1 MAYYGKDLRVN
12 LAFSADISAA
22 AANIQKLGKM
32 LENVASNTTI
42 GIQKGPIQEATEAA
56 RQLQTHLQNAL
67 NVKTGQLNLNKLNE
81 SLKTAGTDITTLATK
96 LQYAGTSGQQAFVS
110 LANAIAS
117 AETPMLKVNKRLA
130 DFGKTLKNTIKW
142 QAASSAV
149 NMVSS
154 SLTAAVSHAESLN
167 KALNEIRIVTGYSTD
182 SMARFTSSAREA
194 ANALSSTTTE
204 YAKAALIFYQQGLS
218 GQEVLERT
226 NAVIKLSNVTGQAVT
241 QSSEQMTAIWNN
253 FYDGSKSLEYYAD
266 AMAKLGAATASSTDE
281 IATGLQKFASI
292 AETVGLSY
300 EYATAALATMTS
312 ETREA
317 SDIVGNALKTIFARM
332 ESLKLGDTLN
342 DGVTLGKY
350 SSALKTVGVDILDYK
365 GNLKEMDTI
374 LDELGE
380 RWQSIGKNQQIAL
393 AQTVGGV
400 QQYARFISLMETWD
414 TTKENVELARSA
426 EGTLDE
432 QQAIWSEGW
441 EAASKRAKQSVQ
453 TFYENLINDKSITV
467 LVDGFSEL
475 VGAIDTAVDSMGG
488 LFGIFLKFG
497 MYFSKE
503 LYPFVQNFF
512 VNLIGNVRQLM
523 GFSDKESSAIQ
534 DTMRKLLSEA
544 SVNSNL
550 SEGIR
555 EQIKLSNDLLA
566 AKQKLARESKYMSIA
581 EQEEAQRRMESYEAA
596 ILQAQA
602 SYALQV
608 QYENEL
614 ALIRH
619 RLNSERN
626 REAFAQRQGVYN
638 FRESQKDKDN
648 SLTVDQI
655 GKAIKLAT
663 DSQAS
668 QKIAEGRTAAEEKRN
683 TAKETHQREYDAKI
697 AEIDRDREIDETTA
711 REKQSEQLKRARE
724 RKNELGQDLDDME
737 ARHGEQRS
745 KAEKK
750 YRDSV
755 TKKRQTADQ
764 AVADALQAVELA
776 QEKQDIVFQTK
787 KNDAVEKILKGLVR
801 VEKRQGDLD
810 FQSDALDA
818 EEQAKRLDAQQ
829 REEEKAEQLIARGSR
844 QKRLA
849 LRSKLQAE
857 MREATAL
864 KAEEERKN
872 QAIAEA
878 RKKAQEKMARGKEGY
893 IKAASPST
901 VSAEFEDK
909 KKFSDQRYQIRD
921 TRRQAAID
929 KVTSELSLAKKINDQ
944 ELIDKFEP
952 LLQRLQ
958 EQKKD
963 ADDLYLI
970 SLDKL
975 LESIEAHQGKS
986 AEKFLRMIKEASEEL
1001 AALDEKELV
1010 PTTLSPTQKLGY
1022 DIAKNNADEAFQE
1035 GVQTEQQGEDRK
1047 RSART
1052 VRLSAATEASLKTR
1066 RSKNEADQAANLAEK
1081 EELEQQLVET
1091 LLNYKLPEDQAWN
1104 MDQDMARK
1112 IATLLIAEAKQEAA
1126 YEMSDDLD
1134 YSDEENEYE
1143 RRYNKKLRAWL
1154 RASED
1159 VDDLE
1164 QKQNEGALTPKAEN
1178 QYNKA
1183 KQQALEKKNKADQ
1196 NADNE
1201 FNAAKAIYDAAEE
1214 CGQAIVA
1221 AGDIVQDASKAVVGK
1236 AKIDNIKFDNASQS
1250 TILRDA
1256 LMTNFQHFVE
1266 GAIDEEDLGFGLGAD
1281 ISIENY
1287 EKANEILATQW
1298 GLHDQLKTLKEEFQ
1312 MYNQPFVDQE
1322 NLAQATER
1330 FNRLAAERE
1339 DAYYERNR
1347 SLFSGD
1353 EDKKNAAKEK
1363 YADIQ
1368 ERTSQAYRELQKAQ
1382 DQASKS
1388 AANYLDI
1395 QENSADILERLR
1407 AKLKALLIL
1416 GGTGEGEA
1424 LERLLDSLTFDSTSG
1439 FQTTIQNLDKM
1450 ESSIQVVSNAIG
1462 VLIDQMEAVLKEG
1475 TKDFESIKTGV
1486 QKVQEQII
1494 VSMNENAKVTG
1505 LQDPKSYISE
1515 NKIKQEV
1522 LFDVSQAVSSVMF
1535 LNDTLKNLWTSFE
1548 DGTNLMEIFST
1559 LLASLPMI
1567 LPAVSGAVGAL
1578 TKVQAANNLI
1588 AALGTEIQL
1597 TKVAVDNSEITSLG
1611 ALVVAKYANI
1621 AADRL
1626 RASALGALIPLQITS
1641 NALMM
1646 ASVAALAILAVGISL
1661 VVSKMK
1667 EKAEAERQA
1676 REEQI
1681 QSVVGSQDLIQSW
1694 QDECAAMDEL
1704 IAKYKELN
1712 KVSAEYYDVSQD
1724 IVEGSQDMAKV
1735 FRDMA
1740 ESLDLTSDQ
1749 QSELEDLLYELEHS
1763 QDPEKIE
1770 SVINDINSIITESGS
1785 NQSLKALETAVEDI
1799 QSNLNLTSAANVAGL
1814 DEYFVQFGKYNY
1826 FSPKN
1831 TEREEIAAQAFMAAT
1846 GDDGT
1851 LAPTSTTQTR
1861 MNFDLK
1867 NPENFMQQYETL
1879 LQAITDV
1886 KTELE
1891 EAGYDPQD
1899 SQLYKDLV
1907 AFRDSTSEQYQS
1919 ALGVLNASGPYKQ
1932 VKVMSDLAEEGTYL
1946 SDVDSIDSYLDYKE
1960 KYLDKFMFKKSKDRA
1975 EATLD
1980 SNAMVEKYAKAAHKI
1995 ELAKKEFI
2003 EAGGSEDG
2011 AEAFADRL
2019 KEYHKILNDEQQ
2031 ELFLQIDFDTFQSD
2045 AAIEAEMERLQ
2056 AIANRETIDVT
2067 IGLIDDAL
2075 DALGDKGG
2083 GSKEDY
2089 QEIYSS
2095 GLFDRAGFVDFGSFL
2110 NFDISD
2116 QVAYLEQAKQ
2126 TLNDMSVA
2134 QGQVE
2139 LNSLLERQA
2148 ELINSNA
2155 EADQK
2160 ELNIINER
2168 IKSLEIETLIN
2179 EQMRDQ
2185 NESVSVDLD
2194 HSEVEEYATHLMD
2207 VAESS
2212 DLLDNSLK
2220 SNEEAAEDV
2229 ARAVMRMNR
2238 GVENLHDNFKDWQSM
2253 LKKSDKASQ
2262 EYADALAG
2270 VSDAIADIANV
2281 DAKWITDDF
2290 VSENLGLIEKAAEGS
2305 AEAIDTLRDKLADDI
2320 LVQIALA
2327 HNVDSQLMNEISS
2340 LHENLQA
2347 HVEDL
2352 RVGAQ
2357 LDDAEFLAAAQEI
2370 IDSANMTAQQANDY
2384 FRSIGLEPT
2393 FEAVPQEVK
2402 TNVPE
2407 YKIESDVGFDGSL
2420 PVNFLGMSF
2429 DIPKP
2434 YFKANVI
2441 PGEMKELLGNV
2452 EVPAMSSDNTTP
2464 PKVKSLTKTSSGMM
2478 NNRSSANKGSK
2489 GGGGGGG
2496 GGSKKKADPVKKSDL
2511 VERYKEI
2518 NDAIDDMAD
2527 AMEDASKASDRLYG
2541 NNKIKQMEK
2550 QNKILEKEIDLLKKK
2565 KQEAL
2570 AYLEEDRDAIDKA
2583 AKEAGVKIKFDSN
2596 GLISNYTETMTK
2608 LWEELDETIRKANKD
2623 GNATE
2628 SEQEKIDTLKERAEN
2643 LAEAMSQYDE
2653 TRELIEDL
2661 DNEID
2666 DKIYQEQDNNAEI
2679 LNYKLEL
2686 NLELS
2691 DMELKSVEYYL
2702 SKIEDDFYRMAEAA
2716 ALMSGNNTSQL
2727 TAYLDK
2733 LSSYEGYL
2741 AELNES
2747 FENGEISQAAY
2758 VEGLKQVQDGT
2769 YENLEAL
2776 LELDKSMMEYYG
2788 NTLDLAGEEIA
2799 KYTDQME
2806 HATSVLEHYAN
2817 IMETLGKSTN
2827 YKAMGIILEAQV
2839 KTVENE
2845 VKAAKSAM
2853 EMYKEQADARY
2864 AEYQQ
2869 ALANGDAAAAE
2880 LYLKQYEA
2888 ALQAANE
2895 AEETYL
2901 SKANDWADL
2910 LRTTLE
2916 NKLSDMGQSL
2926 ENALTGGTSF
2936 DQMNSALERAA
2947 SLQEEYLT
2955 TTNKIYETNKLMRT
2969 AQKAIDESTNTV
2981 AKRRLQSFIDETQ
2994 QLQNQSKLSQ
3004 YELEIQQ
3011 AKYDLLLAE
3020 IALEEAQNAKSTV
3033 RLQRDSEGNFGY
3045 IYTADSA
3052 QIAQAEQNLADA
3064 QNRLYNIALE
3074 GANSYT
3080 EKYQQ
3085 TLSEM
3090 YDTLTTLQQ
3099 EYLDGAFESEE
3110 EYHAAVEAAKQYYY
3124 EKLQQYSSLHTVAIT
3139 TDSRVIADAWSSDF
3153 SDMVYSTE
3161 DWMYATDEYLDLV
3174 EEAFVDWRDQVNEI
3188 LEEAVGGMDSLTDAT
3203 QEVVDKS
3210 NELTEALVGE
3220 DGVIDAIE
3228 AQINAV
3234 ADVTST
3240 YATLRSTLD
3249 TIVKKY
3255 EEIAEAATAAI
3266 TAQQR
3271 ANNVANNTTTKY
3283 SSGTVGGSS
3292 KNNSSSSSG
3301 GSGGGGS
3308 NSSSSSSNSGSKT
3321 QPAATVTVKA
3331 YSGLNRKYAVGDVVL
3346 TKGRNTILDQV
3357 YDSDDFADAFMRI
3370 SGFSRALFV
3379 DERDGRKLKAQG
3391 FDTGGYTGSWGSEG
3405 RLAFLHEKELVL
3417 NKGETKD
3424 FVAGM
3429 NVLRSIVEVLD
3440 LQAMSAQIGGIL
3452 TAPQFNT
3459 PSNVLEQKVH
3469 IEANFP
3475 NATDKTQIEDAFH
3488 SLVNLASQYGNRK

>member
-117 AETPMLKVNKRLA
+117 AETPMLKVNKRLV

-226 NAVIKLSNVTGQAVT
+226 NTVIKLSNVTGQAVT

-332 ESLKLGDTLN
+332 ESLKLGDTLD

-350 SSALKTVGVDILDYK
+350 SNALKTVGVDILDYK

-614 ALIRH
+614 SLIRH

-638 FRESQKDKDN
+638 FRESQKDKEK
-648 SLTVDQI
+648 SLTADQI

-668 QKIAEGRTAAEEKRN
+668 QKIAEGRAAATQKRDDAKAAHEK
-683 TAKETHQREYDAKI
+683 EYQAKI
-697 AEIDRDREIDETTA
+697 AEIDRDREIDEAAAKKKQSKQLKSA
-711 REKQSEQLKRARE
+711 REKRE
-724 RKNELGQDLDDME
+724 ELGQDLADMR
-737 ARHGEQRS
+737 ARHGEQKV
-745 KAEKK
+745 KARKRYK
-750 YRDSV
+750 DSV
-755 TKKRQTADQ
+755 IKKRQAADQ
-764 AVADALQAVELA
+764 AVADATQAVELTE
-776 QEKQDIVFQTK
+776 EKQSIVFQTK

-801 VEKRQGDLD
+801 VEKRQGELD
-810 FQSDALDA
+810 FQSSALDA
-818 EEQAKRLDAQQ
+818 EEQAKLLDAQQ
-829 REEEKAEQLIARGSR
+829 REEERADQLIAKGSR

-849 LRSKLQAE
+849 LRSSLQTRQREAAALQAKQE
-857 MREATAL
+857 RETQSID
-864 KAEEERKN
+864 KAR
-872 QAIAEA
+872 Q
-878 RKKAQEKMARGKEGY
+878 KAQEKKTRGEDGY
-893 IKAASPST
+893 IEATSPVTVAA
-901 VSAEFEDK
+901 EYDNK
-909 KKFSDQRYQIRD
+909 KKFSEQRYQVRD
-921 TRRQAAID
+921 ARRQEAIN
-929 KVTSELSLAKKINDQ
+929 KVANELATAKKTNDQ
-944 ELIDKFEP
+944 ELINKFES

-958 EQKKD
+958 DQKKD
-963 ADDLYLI
+963 ADDLYVI
-970 SLDKL
+970 GLDKL
-975 LESIEAHQGKS
+975 LDSIEAHQSERAK
-986 AEKFLRMIKEASEEL
+986 KFLEMVQEASDDL
-1001 AALDEKELV
+1001 ADLDARERTPV
-1010 PTTLSPTQKLGY
+1010 TLSPTQAQGY
-1022 DIAKNNADEAFQE
+1022 SIAKSNANDAYKEGMQIEQE
-1035 GVQTEQQGEDRK
+1035 GKNRK
-1047 RSART
+1047 RNAKA
-1052 VRLSAATEASLKTR
+1052 VRLSAATSASLQTR
-1066 RSKNEADQAANLAEK
+1066 RAKNETDQAANLAEK
-1081 EELEQQLVET
+1081 EQLEQQLVET

-1112 IATLLIAEAKQEAA
+1112 MAALLIAEAKQEAA
-1126 YEMSDDLD
+1126 YEMSDELD
-1134 YSDEENEYE
+1134 YSSEENEYQ
-1143 RRYNKKLRAWL
+1143 RRHNKKLRAW
-1154 RASED
+1154 RKANSD
-1159 VDDLE
+1159 VVALQQE
-1164 QKQNEGALTPKAEN
+1164 QKEGALTPKAEN
-1178 QYNKA
+1178 QYTKA
-1183 KQQALEKKNKADQ
+1183 KDQALDRKTKADQ
-1196 NADNE
+1196 VADSE
-1201 FNAAKAIYDAAEE
+1201 FDAAKAIYDAAEE
-1214 CGQAIVA
+1214 CGQAIEV

-1236 AKIDNIKFDNASQS
+1236 AKIDNIKFDDASQS
-1250 TILRDA
+1250 TILRNA

-1266 GAIDEEDLGFGLGAD
+1266 GTIDEEDSGLGLGAD

-1322 NLAQATER
+1322 NLAQARER
-1330 FNRLAAERE
+1330 FSRLNDER
-1339 DAYYERNR
+1339 DTAYYERNEAER
-1347 SLFSGD
+1347 SGD
-1353 EDKKNAAKEK
+1353 ADKLSAAEAK
-1363 YADIQ
+1363 YADVR
-1368 ERTSQAYRELQKAQ
+1368 ERAAQAYRELQKAQ

-1424 LERLLDSLTFDSTSG
+1424 LEQLLDSLTFDSTSG

-1462 VLIDQMEAVLKEG
+1462 VLIDQMEAALKEG

-1588 AALGTEIQL
+1588 ATLGTEIQL

-1621 AADRL
+1621 AAERL
-1626 RASALGALIPLQITS
+1626 RNTVLGTSISLQALS

-1646 ASVAALAILAVGISL
+1646 ASVATLAALAVGISL
-1661 VVSKMK
+1661 VVSKMR

-1681 QSVVGSQDLIQSW
+1681 QSVIGSQDLIQSW

-1740 ESLDLTSDQ
+1740 ESLSLTSDQ
-1749 QSELEDLLYELEHS
+1749 QSELEDLLYELEHN
-1763 QDPEKIE
+1763 QNPEKVE
-1770 SVINDINSIITESGS
+1770 SIIDDANKIITQAGASKTDE
-1785 NQSLKALETAVEDI
+1785 ALDAAVKNLTDTLPSSYGRAQYLSQKKFERERLAADTFLSATEDI
-1799 QSNLNLTSAANVAGL
+1799 GGSVDNSGTVVRIDFNAENS
-1814 DEYFVQFGKYNY
+1814 
-1826 FSPKN
+1826 
-1831 TEREEIAAQAFMAAT
+1831 EE
-1846 GDDGT
+1846 
-1851 LAPTSTTQTR
+1851 
-1861 MNFDLK
+1861 
-1867 NPENFMQQYETL
+1867 FMQQYEDL
-1879 LQAITDV
+1879 LQTIAEV
-1886 KTELE
+1886 KTVLE
-1891 EAGYDPQD
+1891 EAGYDPKD
-1899 SQLYKDLV
+1899 SKIYNDLV
-1907 AFRDSTSEQYQS
+1907 QMRTAGEEQYQS
-1919 ALGVLNASGPYKQ
+1919 ALGVLNAHGSYKQ
-1932 VKVMSDLAEEGTYL
+1932 AKAMSDLAEEGTYL

-1960 KYLDKFMFKKSKDRA
+1960 KYLDKFIFKKSKDKA
-1975 EATLD
+1975 EANLD

-2019 KEYHKILNDEQQ
+2019 KEYHKTLNDEQQ

-2116 QVAYLEQAKQ
+2116 QIAYLEQAKQ

-2148 ELINSNA
+2148 ELINSNV

-2168 IKSLEIETLIN
+2168 IKSLEIEALIN

-2185 NESVSVDLD
+2185 NESTSVDLD

-2212 DLLDNSLK
+2212 GLLDDSLK
-2220 SNEEAAEDV
+2220 NNEEAAEDV

-2281 DAKWITDDF
+2281 DVKWITDDF

-2370 IDSANMTAQQANDY
+2370 INSANMTAQQANEY
-2384 FRSIGLEPT
+2384 FRSIGLEPV
-2393 FEAVPQEVK
+2393 FEAVPQPV
-2402 TNVPE
+2402 TTSVPE
-2407 YKIESDVGFDGSL
+2407 YQMVTRLTKGYTAMDFFGTEMRVPIPTLTTSVEST
-2420 PVNFLGMSF
+2420 GMSEQ
-2429 DIPKP
+2429 K
-2434 YFKANVI
+2434 
-2441 PGEMKELLGNV
+2441 GTV
-2452 EVPAMSSDNTTP
+2452 EVPAMSSDSTQP
-2464 PKVKSLTKTSSGMM
+2464 PKIKSLTKTSSGVM

-2518 NDAIDDMAD
+2518 NDAIEDMAD

-2570 AYLEEDRDAIDKA
+2570 AYLEEDRNAVDEA
-2583 AKEAGVKIKFDSN
+2583 AREAGVEIKFDSN
-2596 GLISNYTETMTK
+2596 GLISNYTEAMTK
-2608 LWEELDETIRKANKD
+2608 LWEELDETIRQANAD
-2623 GNATE
+2623 GNVTD
-2628 SEQEKIDTLKERAEN
+2628 SEQERIDTLKERAEN
-2643 LAEAMSQYDE
+2643 LAEAISQYDE
-2653 TRELIEDL
+2653 TRELIEGL

-2666 DKIYQEQDNNAEI
+2666 DKGYQEQDNNAAI

-2702 SKIEDDFYRMAEAA
+2702 GKIEDDFYRMAEAA
-2716 ALMSGNNTSQL
+2716 ALMSGDDASQL

-2758 VEGLKQVQDGT
+2758 VEGLKQVQDGI

-2839 KTVENE
+2839 KTTENE
-2845 VKAAKSAM
+2845 VRAAKSAM

-2869 ALANGDAAAAE
+2869 ALADGDTAAAE

-2901 SKANDWADL
+2901 SKANDWAEL
-2910 LRTTLE
+2910 LRATLE
-2916 NKLSDMGQSL
+2916 NKLADMGQSL

-2969 AQKAIDESTNTV
+2969 AQKAIDDSTNTV

-3045 IYTADSA
+3045 VYTADSA

-3074 GANSYT
+3074 GANSYA

-3188 LEEAVGGMDSLTDAT
+3188 LEETVGGMDSLTDAT

-3210 NELTEALVGE
+3210 NELTEALAGE

-3234 ADVTST
+3234 ADVTSA

-3271 ANNVANNTTTKY
+3271 ANNIANSTTTQY
-3283 SSGTVGGSS
+3283 NSGTVGGNS
-3292 KNNSSSSSG
+3292 KNNSGSSGSSGSGSSGSGSSG
-3301 GSGGGGS
+3301 GSSAGGGQAQATKKDTS
-3308 NSSSSSSNSGSKT
+3308 IKVTMYSDSGLHARMGTPTLKTRSDATVSKT
-3321 QPAATVTVKA
+3321 H
-3331 YSGLNRKYAVGDVVL
+3331 
-3346 TKGRNTILDQV
+3346 V
-3357 YDSDDFADAFMRI
+3357 YPADAHHIDGGSWWGYI
-3370 SGFSRALFV
+3370 SHA
-3379 DERDGRKLKAQG
+3379 DYLKYLNLPA

-3405 RLAFLHEKELVL
+3405 RLALLHEKELVL

-3429 NVLRSIVEVLD
+3429 NVLRSIVEILD

-3452 TAPQFNT
+3452 TVPQFNT
-3459 PSNVLEQKVH
+3459 PSNVLEQQVH